1 MKFNLQGRT
10 TEAVSENSLVELFR
24 QVIHQFSQEEQMGWM
39 DGTISELAGMLEDH
53 LRGTPGWFLDLG
65 ELTERDQS

>member
-24 QVIHQFSQEEQMGWM
+24 QVIHQFSQEECLGWM
-39 DGTISELAGMLEDH
+39 DGTISELAVRLEDH